1 VQPGFVAA
9 GALGFR
15 MVKILRMHAPKSVL
29 AMAGIEALMLVG
41 SYYIGLLTSWV
52 DTRAFAGYLP
62 HSLLFSGVL
71 VTMMYSVG
79 LYHGEALSKLS
90 AVAVRLAV
98 AFFLGLIILLLAFYV
113 LPGLTIWRS
122 VMLPGMAVGFAL
134 ILISRNFAP
143 RVLDMNAFKRRILV
157 IGSGERAAMIE
168 KLEDEP
174 RTSGFTCCGYLE
186 MPGETR
192 VVRNPL
198 VMTQTST
205 LIDYITEN
213 NISEIVV
220 AVQDRRGALPLRSL
234 IDCRLAGVEVIDYQ
248 NFYERETG
256 RVDLDA
262 VNSNWFLFSDGFPNS
277 RLHHFFKRSFD
288 IVISFAALALFMPL
302 MALAAIAVRVES
314 PGPIFY
320 RQQRVGFNGK
330 PFELMK
336 FRSMTV
342 DAEKDGVP
350 KWAAAK
356 DSRITA
362 VGAFLRRTRIDEIPQ
377 IFAVLRGDMSFVGPR
392 PERPYFVDQLR
403 QKIPFYAER
412 HGVKPG
418 ITGWSQ
424 LNYSYGA
431 SVEDARMKLQYDLY
445 YVKHYGILLDFMILL
460 QTVRVVLWPDGV
472 R

>member
-1 VQPGFVAA
+1 
-9 GALGFR
+9 
-15 MVKILRMHAPKSVL
+15 MVRILQLHAPKIVL
-29 AMAGIEALMLVG
+29 ALAGFEALLLFG
-41 SYYIGLLTSWV
+41 AFYAGLLTSWV
-52 DTRAFAGYLP
+52 DTSSLHTFTGFLP
-62 HSLLFSGVL
+62 HALLFAGVL

-90 AVAVRLAV
+90 GVAVRLAV

-122 VMLPGMAVGFAL
+122 VMLPGMVVGFAL
-134 ILISRNFAP
+134 IIVVRSFAP
-143 RVLDMNAFKRRILV
+143 RVLDMSAFKRRVLI
-157 IGSGERAAMIE
+157 IGCGERAAMIE

-174 RTSGFTCCGYLE
+174 RSFGFTCCGFVE

-192 VVRNPL
+192 VVSDHNVVDQPNSMADF
-198 VMTQTST
+198 V
-205 LIDYITEN
+205 TEKA
-213 NISEIVV
+213 ISEIVV
-220 AVQDRRGALPLRSL
+220 AVQDRRGSLPLREL
-234 IDCRLAGVEVIDYQ
+234 IDCRLAGVDVIEYQ
-248 NFYERETG
+248 HFYERETG

-262 VNSNWFLFSDGFPNS
+262 VNSNWFLFSDGFPS
-277 RLHHFFKRSFD
+277 GRLHHFLKRSFD
-288 IVISFAALALFMPL
+288 IAISLAALFLFMPL
-302 MALAAIAVRVES
+302 MLLAALAVRLES

-336 FRSMTV
+336 FRSMTA

-418 ITGWSQ
+418 ITGWAQ

-445 YVKHYGILLDFMILL
+445 YVKYYGILLDVMILL
-460 QTVRVVLWPDGV
+460 QTVRVVLWPEGV